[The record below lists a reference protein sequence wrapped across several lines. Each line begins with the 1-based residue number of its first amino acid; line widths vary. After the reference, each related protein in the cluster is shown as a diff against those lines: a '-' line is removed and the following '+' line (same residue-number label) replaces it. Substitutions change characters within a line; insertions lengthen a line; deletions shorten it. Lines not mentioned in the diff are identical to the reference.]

1 MRPLTA
7 SSSLPGEKPEGSRK
21 HAAADASLT
30 DLEHSGSAAASSF
43 EMGGTSDPSLGSDA
57 PSTAV
62 DRVTS
67 NLEAAL
73 AGEGSGSAEDHS
85 DGMEHF
91 HRLRRRMLVS
101 TLLASTAAVPVCWLL
116 FDLPAALSL
125 LAGALAGLLY
135 LVLLARSVARLGGD
149 RRSVG
154 KIQLLVPVVL
164 VLASSRMSQLEL
176 VPALVGF
183 LLYKPALLVQA
194 YLDR

>member
-1 MRPLTA
+1 MPSLTA
-7 SSSLPGEKPEGSRK
+7 SSSSQGEKPEGPAE
-21 HAAADASLT
+21 HELTDASLN
-30 DLEHSGSAAASSF
+30 DMEH
-43 EMGGTSDPSLGSDA
+43 GGTSAGATSGLPGTSAHHPGNAGPATTETSSSIPDPVPAGDV
-57 PSTAV
+57 PSE
-62 DRVTS
+62 
-67 NLEAAL
+67 LEPI
-73 AGEGSGSAEDHS
+73 S

-91 HRLRRRMLVS
+91 RRLRRRLLVS
-101 TLLASTAAVPVCWLL
+101 TLLASSAAVPVCWLL

-125 LAGALAGLLY
+125 LVGAVAGLLY

-149 RRSVG
+149 KRSVS

-164 VLASSRMSQLEL
+164 VLASARLPNLEL